1 MKGRELVAHLEQ
13 TARKLPK
20 ADEDGKKLRRCV
32 AALRNLSAI
41 GTRHDRIASLVNEL
55 LSQKVGQYRTILED
69 NCDEL
74 SDPADNDEVEAL
86 AAALGTAQDTGC
98 PVWIARLGGREI
110 GLKGLLTGAGIN
122 RVVLGGPVPSNAVV
136 IRGTECESLGI
147 ALGVFKALQLLRSRD
162 FRDRFRDYT
171 AIDIE
176 ATDKDVNTAEPVSI
190 AAVRV
195 RDGKRV
201 DEYHSLVKPSV
212 ESHPEALAVHGLK
225 ESDLEDARSFA
236 EVWPEF
242 RKFCGSDLLVAH
254 NGHGFDFPVLRRM
267 AGEADWAGVS
277 VYDTLVL
284 ARELRTGSAKLE
296 NLARI
301 YGIDAGRAHEAL
313 SDTRALAEIFMRLG
327 EDKLRRAR
335 KTSLDSILDHLGI
348 ALALSNDESLNEEA
362 LRVKG
367 FARFYSLGKYT
378 HCLDFYQSE
387 SDAAADPSI
396 ASLES
401 LIVALGGEDLRLK
414 LRREKTADERYP
426 EAMLRLQPLL
436 AMRDGMSLREQI
448 ISLLEKITLSRW
460 DGTEPEGARVNLL
473 TLHSTKG
480 LEFSRVYVI
489 GTDNKGF
496 TRDEK
501 KPQVEIEELRRL
513 LYVGMTRTKE
523 RLVLT
528 CAETRGG
535 ENCGGHQFLD
545 ELELTPVM
553 TT

>member
-1 MKGRELVAHLEQ
+1 
-13 TARKLPK
+13 
-20 ADEDGKKLRRCV
+20 
-32 AALRNLSAI
+32 
-41 GTRHDRIASLVNEL
+41 
-55 LSQKVGQYRTILED
+55 
-69 NCDEL
+69 
-74 SDPADNDEVEAL
+74 
-86 AAALGTAQDTGC
+86 
-98 PVWIARLGGREI
+98 
-110 GLKGLLTGAGIN
+110 
-122 RVVLGGPVPSNAVV
+122 
-136 IRGTECESLGI
+136 
-147 ALGVFKALQLLRSRD
+147 
-162 FRDRFRDYT
+162 
-171 AIDIE
+171 
-176 ATDKDVNTAEPVSI
+176 
-190 AAVRV
+190 
-195 RDGKRV
+195 
-201 DEYHSLVKPSV
+201 
-212 ESHPEALAVHGLK
+212 
-225 ESDLEDARSFA
+225 
-236 EVWPEF
+236 
-242 RKFCGSDLLVAH
+242 
-254 NGHGFDFPVLRRM
+254 M

-426 EAMLRLQPLL
+426 DAMLRLQPLL